1 VTVAVPDLT
10 VEEFLDEAG
19 RAHRSLRPGAPAPF
33 RFGIDL
39 GTATVVLAAVG
50 ADGRPAYFDQVAAG
64 VVRDGVVVDFAGA
77 VAAVCELRAR
87 AEAEVGA
94 VITDAA
100 TAYPPGVGE
109 ADSRACRY
117 VLEQAGID
125 CRMLVDEVSAAQRL
139 LRLTDGVIA
148 DVGGGSTG
156 VGVYRHGELVSL
168 ADRPGGGHQL
178 NLILAGALSIDEGA
192 AEELKRTDGGLHL
205 SILAPGIERI
215 ADTILSMMGPQPCG
229 VIHLVGGA
237 LMYPG
242 AAAIVARYTGAPVKE
257 HRFAL
262 LVTPFGIALS

>member
-64 VVRDGVVVDFAGA
+64 VVRDGVG
-77 VAAVCELRAR
+77 ELRAR